1 MDLSHSERRTFYRKL
16 FIVALAVIVLA
27 GLCFVDPVSGIWV
40 PKCPFRLLTGLN
52 CPACGI
58 QRFLHALLN
67 GRIFEA
73 IHYNYYLVYALPY
86 AALFVVEWLMPD
98 GKARERLAMVIE
110 NRYVVW
116 FYVVTFFI
124 WLVVRNILGI

>member
-1 MDLSHSERRTFYRKL
+1 MILSNSGRRTLLGKV
-16 FIVALAVIVLA
+16 IIISMAVLVLA
-27 GLCFVDPVSGIWV
+27 GLCLVNPVSSVWV

-67 GRIFEA
+67 GRIAEA
-73 IHYNYYLVYALPY
+73 IHYNYYLLYALPY
-86 AALFVVEWLMPD
+86 AALFAVEWLMPH
-98 GKARERLAMVIE
+98 GKARERLAGVIE

-116 FYVVTFFI
+116 FYVVTFFV
-124 WLVVRNILGI
+124 WLVVRNIIGI

>member
-1 MDLSHSERRTFYRKL
+1 M
-16 FIVALAVIVLA
+16 AVLVLA
-27 GLCFVDPVSGIWV
+27 GLCLVNPVSSVWV

-67 GRIFEA
+67 GRIAEA
-73 IHYNYYLVYALPY
+73 IHYNYYLLYALPY
-86 AALFVVEWLMPD
+86 AALFAVEWLMPH
-98 GKARERLAMVIE
+98 GKARERLAGVIE

-116 FYVVTFFI
+116 FYVVTFFV
-124 WLVVRNILGI
+124 WLVVRNIIGI